1 MHKISKCRLCSSSE
15 LISVLDLGKQKLTG
29 VFPRSIDQNISSG
42 PLSLVW
48 CNSCNLL
55 QLHHSYDPNEMYGEN
70 YGYRSGL
77 NTMMV
82 NHLSAKTDLLTKQIG
97 IRSGDSVLDIG
108 SNDGTLLK
116 SYNIDSLRKV
126 GVDPTGSK
134 FSHFYPND
142 IELIQDFFT
151 ASLLKGSKFKV
162 ITAISMFYDLENP
175 ISFVRDIADILDDN
189 GVWHFEQSYM
199 PSMLRMNS
207 YDTICHEHIEYYALK
222 PVEKILNECGMR
234 LLDVKMNA
242 VNGGSFAVTAC
253 HHNASFKANDSV
265 ISWLLE
271 QERNMGLNTPKP
283 FTDFKNRVFDHKN
296 DLKSLLIRLKEAGKV
311 VHGYGASTK
320 GNVLLQ
326 FCDITT
332 KEIPY
337 IAEINQEKFGCFSPG
352 SNIPIISD
360 AESKAMKPDYYLV
373 LPWHFKSGIVNNEK
387 EFLAKGGSLIFPL
400 PEIEII

>member
-151 ASLLKGSKFKV
+151 ASLLKGSKFK
-162 ITAISMFYDLENP
+162 
-175 ISFVRDIADILDDN
+175 
-189 GVWHFEQSYM
+189 G
-199 PSMLRMNS
+199 
-207 YDTICHEHIEYYALK
+207 
-222 PVEKILNECGMR
+222 GMR